1 MGHHFTVDGR
11 ELVEGGD
18 PIDSQ
23 VLLQGKLDQY
33 KLDQEELLGE
43 LRVWRSSELFESDWT
58 QVPDGPLDSTTK
70 AAWATYRDK
79 LRDLPSNAKAPNQFA
94 KSDWPLAPGQSEVD
108 ENAYVFIPEFNDP
121 IGLGTTSW
129 VGNGTETTVVYT
141 TQTGEISGV
150 GTDIIST
157 DDITDVSIGDIL
169 KTGSITG
176 TVAGIKTDAI
186 IDLQTTA
193 VSYDIAV
200 GQSTIAIDDIGDI
213 GLGDTFESGSI
224 SEKVIGVGT
233 AAAGG
238 TVYNTVSLA
247 STIGS
252 ALDADAVV
260 KFRRLIEHPIVSL
273 SSTISSGI
281 GTGDVVT
288 FERSKSI
295 LVEQTKPLFTETIG
309 LSTDKVVAG
318 GSFDITITNTNT
330 VAEEPY
336 NYVIGVRD
344 YIYEDLITSPIG
356 TPVGEGQVIVAPVLP
371 ATTGVS
377 TITVSIASTIG
388 AGGTVGDVEEQ
399 QSDIAGKNLVIDI
412 NFDKVY
418 RKPEEIPYV
427 GLAATVGVTTT

>member
-1 MGHHFTVDGR
+1 MSYIFTRDGR
-11 ELVEGGD
+11 EFGD
-18 PIDSQ
+18 IGAENLQEHLQADLNVYENTK
-23 VLLQGKLDQY
+23 VLR
-33 KLDQEELLGE
+33 LGD
-43 LRVWRSSELFESDWT
+43 LRGWRSSELGSSDWT
-58 QVPDGPLDSTTK
+58 QVSDNALDSTTK

-79 LRDLPSNAKAPNQFA
+79 LRDLPANAKAPNQFA
-94 KSDWPLAPGQSEVD
+94 KSDWPLAPGQSEIPSDV
-108 ENAYVFIPEFNDP
+108 YIFIPEFDDP
-121 IGLGTTSW
+121 LGIGTTSW

-141 TQTGEISGV
+141 TKTSEISGV

-157 DDITDVSIGDIL
+157 DDIDDVSTGDIL

-224 SEKVIGVGT
+224 SEEVIGVGT
-233 AAAGG
+233 AVAGG

-260 KFRRLIEHPIVSL
+260 KFRRLIGHPIVSL

-295 LVEQTKPLFTETIG
+295 LVAQTRPSLTETIG
-309 LSTDKVVAG
+309 LSTSKVVAG
-318 GSFDITITNTNT
+318 GSFDITITDTYT
-330 VAEEPY
+330 TASEIYQY
-336 NYVIGVRD
+336 NIMTQNYDNDWI
-344 YIYEDLITSPIG
+344 ITSPTTGEVTI
-356 TPVGEGQVIVAPVLP
+356 TPSGI
-371 ATTGVS
+371 TGVS

-399 QSDIAGKNLVIDI
+399 QSEIAGRNFVIDV
-412 NFDKVY
+412 NVD
-418 RKPEEIPYV
+418 R
-427 GLAATVGVTTT
+427 LGVNEPS

>member
-1 MGHHFTVDGR
+1 MSYIFTRDGQEFR
-11 ELVEGGD
+11 QDDTENLQEH
-18 PIDSQ
+18 
-23 VLLQGKLDQY
+23 LQGDLNVYENTKV
-33 KLDQEELLGE
+33 
-43 LRVWRSSELFESDWT
+43 LRLEDLRGWRSSQLGASDWT
-58 QVPDGPLDSTTK
+58 QVSDGALDSTTK

-79 LRDLPSNAKAPNQFA
+79 LRDLPANAKAPNQFA
-94 KSDWPLAPGQSEVD
+94 KSDWPLAPGQSEVPSD
-108 ENAYVFIPEFNDP
+108 AYVFIPEFDDP
-121 IGLGTTSW
+121 LGIGTTSW

-141 TQTGEISGV
+141 TKTGEISGV

-157 DDITDVSIGDIL
+157 DDITDVVIGDIL

-213 GLGDTFESGSI
+213 GSGDTFESGSI

-288 FERSKSI
+288 FERSKSL
-295 LVEQTKPLFTETIG
+295 LVAQTRPSLTETIG
-309 LSTDKVVAG
+309 LSTSKVVAG
-318 GSFDITITNTNT
+318 GSFDITITDTYT
-330 VAEEPY
+330 TASEIYQY
-336 NYVIGVRD
+336 NIATQNYDNDWI
-344 YIYEDLITSPIG
+344 ITSPTTG
-356 TPVGEGQVIVAPVLP
+356 EVTVTPSG
-371 ATTGVS
+371 TTGVS

-388 AGGTVGDVEEQ
+388 VGGTVGDVEEQ
-399 QSDIAGKNLVIDI
+399 QSKIAGRNFVIDV
-412 NFDKVY
+412 NVDRLDVDE
-418 RKPEEIPYV
+418 PSSYV
-427 GLAATVGVTTT
+427 GFAATVGVTTT

>member
-11 ELVEGGD
+11 ELIESGGSKD
-18 PIDSQ
+18 PQIS
-23 VLLQGKLDQY
+23 L
-33 KLDQEELLGE
+33 QEELDAFESAKQQRLDE
-43 LRVWRSSELFESDWT
+43 LRNWRNGALGASDWT
-58 QVPDGPLDSTTK
+58 QVPDGALDSTTK

-94 KSDWPLAPGQSEVD
+94 KSDWPLAPGQSEITDNV
-108 ENAYVFIPEFNDP
+108 YIFIPEFSDP
-121 IGLGTTSW
+121 LGIGSTSW

-157 DDITDVSIGDIL
+157 DDIGDVSIGDVL

-176 TVAGIKTDAI
+176 SVAGIKTDAI

-224 SEKVIGVGT
+224 SEEVIGVGT

-260 KFRRLIEHPIVSL
+260 KFRREIQHPIVSL

-295 LVEQTKPLFTETIG
+295 LVEQTRPTLTETVG

-318 GSFDITITNTNT
+318 GSFSITITDTYT
-330 VAEEPY
+330 TAEELY
-336 NYVIGVRD
+336 GYAIGVRD
-344 YIYEDLITSPIG
+344 YPFEDIITSPARG
-356 TPVGEGQVIVAPVLP
+356 TVIVTPSG
-371 ATTGVS
+371 TTGVS

-399 QSDIAGKNLVIDI
+399 QSVIAGRNFVIDV
-412 NFDKVY
+412 NVESLYKKEGASF
-418 RKPEEIPYV
+418 V
-427 GLAATVGVTTT
+427 GFAATVGVTTT

>member
-1 MGHHFTVDGR
+1 MSYIFTRDGQ
-11 ELVEGGD
+11 EFGQDDTENLQEQLQADLNVYENTK
-18 PIDSQ
+18 
-23 VLLQGKLDQY
+23 VLRLYD
-33 KLDQEELLGE
+33 
-43 LRVWRSSELFESDWT
+43 LRNWRSSQLEASDWT

-79 LRDLPSNAKAPNQFA
+79 LRDLPANAKAPNQFA
-94 KSDWPLAPGQSEVD
+94 KSDWPLAPGQSEVPSD
-108 ENAYVFIPEFNDP
+108 AYVFIPEFDDP
-121 IGLGTTSW
+121 LGIGTTSW

-141 TQTGEISGV
+141 TKTGEISGV

-157 DDITDVSIGDIL
+157 DDITDVAIGDIL

-213 GLGDTFESGSI
+213 WINDTFESGSI

-288 FERSKSI
+288 FEGSKSL
-295 LVEQTKPLFTETIG
+295 LVAQTRPSLTETIG
-309 LSTDKVVAG
+309 LSTSKVVAG
-318 GSFDITITNTNT
+318 GSFDITITDTYT
-330 VAEEPY
+330 TASEIYQY
-336 NYVIGVRD
+336 NIATQNYD
-344 YIYEDLITSPIG
+344 NDLIITSPTTG
-356 TPVGEGQVIVAPVLP
+356 EVTVTPSGL
-371 ATTGVS
+371 TGVS

-399 QSDIAGKNLVIDI
+399 QSEIAGRNFVIDV
-412 NFDKVY
+412 NVDRLGVDE
-418 RKPEEIPYV
+418 PSSYV
-427 GLAATVGVTTT
+427 GFAATVGVTTT

>member
-1 MGHHFTVDGR
+1 MGHHFTLDGK
-11 ELVEGGD
+11 ELVEYGG
-18 PIDSQ
+18 PIDPQ
-23 VLLQGKLDQY
+23 ILLQEQLDTFESTNQ
-33 KLDQEELLGE
+33 QRLLE
-43 LRVWRSSELFESDWT
+43 LREWRNGALGASDWT
-58 QVPDGPLDSTTK
+58 QVPDGALDSTTK

-94 KSDWPLAPGQSEVD
+94 KSDWPLAPGQSEVIPD
-108 ENAYVFIPEFNDP
+108 VYVFIPEFSDP
-121 IGLGTTSW
+121 LGIGSTSW

-157 DDITDVSIGDIL
+157 DDIGDVSIGDVL

-200 GQSTIAIDDIGDI
+200 GQSIIAIDDIGDV
-213 GLGDTFESGSI
+213 GSGDTFESGSI
-224 SEKVIGVGT
+224 SEEVIGIGT

-260 KFRRLIEHPIVSL
+260 KFRREIQHPIVSL

-295 LVEQTKPLFTETIG
+295 LVEQTRPTLTETVG
-309 LSTDKVVAG
+309 LSTTKVVAG
-318 GSFDITITNTNT
+318 GSFNITITDTNT
-330 VAEEPY
+330 TAPELY
-336 NYVIGVRD
+336 AYTIGVRD
-344 YIYEDLITSPIG
+344 YTFEDIITSPAQG
-356 TPVGEGQVIVAPVLP
+356 NVTVTPSG
-371 ATTGVS
+371 TTGVS

-388 AGGTVGDVEEQ
+388 AGGTVGDVIEQ
-399 QSDIAGKNLVIDI
+399 QSLIAGRNFVIDV
-412 NFDKVY
+412 NVESLYKKDDASF
-418 RKPEEIPYV
+418 V
-427 GLAATVGVTTT
+427 GFAATVGVTTT

>member
-1 MGHHFTVDGR
+1 MSYIFTRDGQEFR
-11 ELVEGGD
+11 QDDTENLQEH
-18 PIDSQ
+18 
-23 VLLQGKLDQY
+23 LQGDLNVYENTKV
-33 KLDQEELLGE
+33 
-43 LRVWRSSELFESDWT
+43 LRLEDLRGWRSSQLGASDWT
-58 QVPDGPLDSTTK
+58 QVSDGALDSTTK

-79 LRDLPSNAKAPNQFA
+79 LRDLPANAKAPNQFA
-94 KSDWPLAPGQSEVD
+94 KSDWPLAPGQSEVPSD
-108 ENAYVFIPEFNDP
+108 AYVFIPEFDDP
-121 IGLGTTSW
+121 LGIGTTSW

-141 TQTGEISGV
+141 TKTGEISGV

-157 DDITDVSIGDIL
+157 DDITDVVIGDIL

-213 GLGDTFESGSI
+213 GSGDTFESGSI

-288 FERSKSI
+288 FERSKSV
-295 LVEQTKPLFTETIG
+295 LVAQTRPSLTETIG
-309 LSTDKVVAG
+309 LSTSKVVAG
-318 GSFDITITNTNT
+318 GSFDITITDTYT
-330 VAEEPY
+330 TASEIYQY
-336 NYVIGVRD
+336 NIATQNYDNDWI
-344 YIYEDLITSPIG
+344 ITSPTTG
-356 TPVGEGQVIVAPVLP
+356 EVTVTPSG
-371 ATTGVS
+371 TTGVS

-388 AGGTVGDVEEQ
+388 VGGTVGDVEEQ
-399 QSDIAGKNLVIDI
+399 QSKIAGRNFVIDV
-412 NFDKVY
+412 NVDRLDVDE
-418 RKPEEIPYV
+418 PSSYV
-427 GLAATVGVTTT
+427 GFAATVGVTTT

>member
-1 MGHHFTVDGR
+1 MSYIFTRDGQ
-11 ELVEGGD
+11 EFGQDDTENLQEQLQADLNVYENTK
-18 PIDSQ
+18 
-23 VLLQGKLDQY
+23 VLRLYD
-33 KLDQEELLGE
+33 
-43 LRVWRSSELFESDWT
+43 LRNWRSSQLEASDWT

-79 LRDLPSNAKAPNQFA
+79 LRDLPANAKAPNQFA
-94 KSDWPLAPGQSEVD
+94 KSDWPLAPGQSEVPSD
-108 ENAYVFIPEFNDP
+108 AYVFIPEFDDP
-121 IGLGTTSW
+121 LGIGTTSW

-141 TQTGEISGV
+141 TKTGEISGV

-157 DDITDVSIGDIL
+157 DDITDVAIGDIL

-288 FERSKSI
+288 FERSKSL
-295 LVEQTKPLFTETIG
+295 LVAQTRPSLTETIG
-309 LSTDKVVAG
+309 LSTSKVVAG
-318 GSFDITITNTNT
+318 GSFDITITDTYT
-330 VAEEPY
+330 TASEIYQY
-336 NYVIGVRD
+336 NIATQNYD
-344 YIYEDLITSPIG
+344 NDLIITSPTTG
-356 TPVGEGQVIVAPVLP
+356 EVTVTPSGL
-371 ATTGVS
+371 TGVS

-399 QSDIAGKNLVIDI
+399 QSEIAGRNFVIDV
-412 NFDKVY
+412 NVDRLGVDE
-418 RKPEEIPYV
+418 PSSYV
-427 GLAATVGVTTT
+427 GFAATVGVTTT

>member
-1 MGHHFTVDGR
+1 MGHHFTLDGR
-11 ELVEGGD
+11 ELIEGGD

-23 VLLQGKLDQY
+23 ILLQDKLDQY
-33 KLDQEELLGE
+33 NKNQADLFNE
-43 LRVWRSSELFESDWT
+43 LRGWRSAELGATDWT
-58 QVPDGPLDSTTK
+58 QVTDNALDSTTK
-70 AAWATYRDK
+70 SAWATYRDK

-108 ENAYVFIPEFNDP
+108 ENVYVFIPEFDDP
-121 IGLGTTSW
+121 LGIGTTSW
-129 VGNGTETTVVYT
+129 VGNDTETTVVCT
-141 TQTGEISGV
+141 TKTGEISGV

-157 DDITDVSIGDIL
+157 DDIDDVSIGDIL

-200 GQSTIAIDDIGDI
+200 GQSIIAVDDIGDVNSGEI
-213 GLGDTFESGSI
+213 FESGSV
-224 SEKVIGVGT
+224 SSTVIGVGT

-260 KFRRLIEHPIVSL
+260 KFRREIQHPLVSL

-295 LVEQTKPLFTETIG
+295 LVEQTRTPFTETIG
-309 LSTDKVVAG
+309 LSTTKVVAG
-318 GSFDITITNTNT
+318 GSFDVTITNINT

-336 NYVIGVRD
+336 DYAIGVRD
-344 YIYEDLITSPIG
+344 YTYEDLITSPSQG
-356 TPVGEGQVIVAPVLP
+356 RLIVAPVLP
-371 ATTGVS
+371 VTTGVS

-399 QSDIAGKNLVIDI
+399 QSLIAGKNFVIDI

-427 GLAATVGVTTT
+427 GLAVTVGVTTT

>member
-1 MGHHFTVDGR
+1 MGYHFTIDGK
-11 ELVEGGD
+11 EGVEVET
-18 PIDSQ
+18 PIDPQ
-23 VLLQGKLDQY
+23 ILLQNKLDEY
-33 KLDQEELLGE
+33 KENQEDLFEELRG
-43 LRVWRSSELFESDWT
+43 WRSGQLGASDWT
-58 QVPDGPLDSTTK
+58 QVPDSPLDSTTK
-70 AAWATYRDK
+70 TAWATYRDK

-94 KSDWPLAPGQSEVD
+94 KSDWPLAPGQSEVSFD
-108 ENAYVFIPEFNDP
+108 AYDFIMEINDP
-121 IGLGTTSW
+121 LGIGTTSW
-129 VGNGTETTVVYT
+129 VGNGTETTVVNT
-141 TQTGEISGV
+141 TKTGEISGV

-200 GQSTIAIDDIGDI
+200 GQSIIAIDDIGDI
-213 GLGDTFESGSI
+213 GSGDTFESGSI

-260 KFRRLIEHPIVSL
+260 KFRRLIEHPLVSL

-288 FERSKSI
+288 FERSKSV
-295 LVEQTKPLFTETIG
+295 LVAQTRPSLNDTIG
-309 LSTDKVVAG
+309 LSTTKVVAG
-318 GSFDITITNTNT
+318 GSFDITITDTNT
-330 VAEEPY
+330 TAQELYEY
-336 NYVIGVRD
+336 TIGIRD
-344 YIYEDLITSPIG
+344 YNFEDIITSPSQ
-356 TPVGEGQVIVAPVLP
+356 GQVTIIPSG
-371 ATTGVS
+371 TTGVS

-388 AGGTVGDVEEQ
+388 AGGTVGDVEGQ
-399 QSDIAGKNLVIDI
+399 QSEIAGRNFVIDV
-412 NFDKVY
+412 NVEGLYKKDDSSF
-418 RKPEEIPYV
+418 V
-427 GLAATVGVTTT
+427 GFAATVGVTTT

>member
-1 MGHHFTVDGR
+1 MGYHFTTDGR
-11 ELVEGGD
+11 EFIESEGSQD
-18 PIDSQ
+18 PQIS
-23 VLLQGKLDQY
+23 LQDQLDAY
-33 KLDQEELLGE
+33 KSAKQQRLDE
-43 LRVWRSSELFESDWT
+43 LRDWRADRLGASDWT
-58 QVPDGPLDSTTK
+58 QVSDGALDSTTK
-70 AAWATYRDK
+70 AAWATYRTK
-79 LRDLPSNAKAPNQFA
+79 LRDLPSNAKAPDQFV
-94 KSDWPLAPGQSEVD
+94 KSDWPLEPGQSEVP
-108 ENAYVFIPEFNDP
+108 ESVYTFIPEFSDP
-121 IGLGTTSW
+121 LGIGTTSW

-141 TQTGEISGV
+141 TKTGEISGV

-157 DDITDVSIGDIL
+157 DDIGDVSIGDIL

-186 IDLQTTA
+186 INLQTTA

-213 GLGDTFESGSI
+213 WVGDTFESGSI

-260 KFRRLIEHPIVSL
+260 KFRREIQHPIVSL

-295 LVEQTKPLFTETIG
+295 LVAQTRPSLNETVG
-309 LSTDKVVAG
+309 LSTTKVVAG
-318 GSFDITITNTNT
+318 GSFDITITDTYT
-330 VAEEPY
+330 TAEELY
-336 NYVIGVRD
+336 GYTIAVRE
-344 YIYEDLITSPIG
+344 YPFEDIITSPAQ
-356 TPVGEGQVIVAPVLP
+356 GEVTVIPSG
-371 ATTGVS
+371 TTGVS

-399 QSDIAGKNLVIDI
+399 QSVIAGRNFVIDVNI
-412 NFDKVY
+412 ESLYKKDDSSF
-418 RKPEEIPYV
+418 V
-427 GLAATVGVTTT
+427 GFAATVGVTTT

>member
-1 MGHHFTVDGR
+1 MGYHFTIDGK
-11 ELVEGGD
+11 EGVEVET
-18 PIDSQ
+18 PIDPQ
-23 VLLQGKLDQY
+23 ILLQNKLDEY
-33 KLDQEELLGE
+33 KENQEDLFEELRG
-43 LRVWRSSELFESDWT
+43 WRSGQLGASDWT
-58 QVPDGPLDSTTK
+58 QVPDSPLDSTTK
-70 AAWATYRDK
+70 TAWATYRDK

-94 KSDWPLAPGQSEVD
+94 KSDWPLAPGQSEVSFD
-108 ENAYVFIPEFNDP
+108 AYDFIMEINDP
-121 IGLGTTSW
+121 LGIGTTSW

-141 TQTGEISGV
+141 TKTSEISGV

-157 DDITDVSIGDIL
+157 DDIDDVSTGDIL

-213 GLGDTFESGSI
+213 GVGDTFESGSI

-260 KFRRLIEHPIVSL
+260 NFRREVAHPIVSL

-288 FERSKSI
+288 FERTKSL
-295 LVEQTKPLFTETIG
+295 LVAQTPTSMSETVG
-309 LSTDKVVAG
+309 LSTTKVVAG
-318 GSFDITITNTNT
+318 GSFNITITDINT
-330 VAEEPY
+330 VAEELY
-336 NYVIGVRD
+336 DYRLAVRD
-344 YIYEDLITSPIG
+344 YTSEDLITSPTQGRVNIIPSG
-356 TPVGEGQVIVAPVLP
+356 
-371 ATTGVS
+371 TTGVS

-388 AGGTVGDVEEQ
+388 AGGTAGDVIEQ
-399 QSDIAGKNLVIDI
+399 QSLIAGRNFVIDVNVENVNKNVSTI
-412 NFDKVY
+412 IGF
-418 RKPEEIPYV
+418 
-427 GLAATVGVTTT
+427 AATVGVTTT

>member
-1 MGHHFTVDGR
+1 MGYHFTVDGR

-33 KLDQEELLGE
+33 KLDQEDLFKE
-43 LRVWRSSELFESDWT
+43 LRGWRSGQLGASDWT
-58 QVPDGPLDSTTK
+58 QVPDSPLDSTTK
-70 AAWATYRDK
+70 TAWATYRDK

-94 KSDWPLAPGQSEVD
+94 KSDWPLAPGQSEVSFD
-108 ENAYVFIPEFNDP
+108 AYDFIMEINDP
-121 IGLGTTSW
+121 LGIGTTSW
-129 VGNGTETTVVYT
+129 VGNGTETTVVNT
-141 TQTGEISGV
+141 TKTGEISGV

-213 GLGDTFESGSI
+213 GSGDTFESGSI

-260 KFRRLIEHPIVSL
+260 NFRREVAHPIVSL

-288 FERSKSI
+288 FERTKSL
-295 LVEQTKPLFTETIG
+295 LVAQTPTSMSETVG
-309 LSTDKVVAG
+309 LSTTKVVAG
-318 GSFDITITNTNT
+318 GSFNITITDINT
-330 VAEEPY
+330 VAEELY
-336 NYVIGVRD
+336 DYRLAVRD
-344 YIYEDLITSPIG
+344 YTSEDLITSPTQGRVNIIPSG
-356 TPVGEGQVIVAPVLP
+356 
-371 ATTGVS
+371 TTGVS

-388 AGGTVGDVEEQ
+388 AGGTAGDVIEQ
-399 QSDIAGKNLVIDI
+399 QSLIAGRNFVIDVNVENVNKNVSTI
-412 NFDKVY
+412 IGF
-418 RKPEEIPYV
+418 
-427 GLAATVGVTTT
+427 AATVGVTTT

>member
-1 MGHHFTVDGR
+1 MGHHFTLDGR
-11 ELVEGGD
+11 ELVEYGGPKD
-18 PIDSQ
+18 PQIS
-23 VLLQGKLDQY
+23 LQEQLDAFENGKQQRL
-33 KLDQEELLGE
+33 EELRDWRNGALGA
-43 LRVWRSSELFESDWT
+43 SDWT
-58 QVPDGPLDSTTK
+58 QVTDGALDSTTK
-70 AAWATYRDK
+70 AAWVTYRDK

-94 KSDWPLAPGQSEVD
+94 KSDWPLAPGQSEINDNVYD
-108 ENAYVFIPEFNDP
+108 FIPEFSDP
-121 IGLGTTSW
+121 LGIGSTSW
-129 VGNGTETTVVYT
+129 VGNGTETTTIHT
-141 TQTGEISGV
+141 TSTGEISGV

-157 DDITDVSIGDIL
+157 DDITDVAIGDIL

-200 GQSTIAIDDIGDI
+200 GQSIVPVDDIGDVNSGEI
-213 GLGDTFESGSI
+213 FESGSI

-252 ALDADAVV
+252 ALGADAVV
-260 KFRRLIEHPIVSL
+260 KFRREIEHSLVSL

-295 LVEQTKPLFTETIG
+295 LVEQTRPTLSQTVG
-309 LSTDKVVAG
+309 LSTTKVIAG
-318 GSFDITITNTNT
+318 GSFNITITDTNT
-330 VAEEPY
+330 TAQELY
-336 NYVIGVRD
+336 GYTIGVRD
-344 YIYEDLITSPIG
+344 YNFEDIITSPTTG
-356 TPVGEGQVIVAPVLP
+356 GKVTVTPSG
-371 ATTGVS
+371 TTGVS

-388 AGGTVGDVEEQ
+388 AGGTVGDVIEQ
-399 QSDIAGKNLVIDI
+399 QSLIAGRNFVIDV
-412 NFDKVY
+412 NVDNLYQK
-418 RKPEEIPYV
+418 EESSFV
-427 GLAATVGVTTT
+427 GFAATVGVTTT

>member
-1 MGHHFTVDGR
+1 MGHHFTIDGR

-33 KLDQEELLGE
+33 KLDQEDLLNE
-43 LRVWRSSELFESDWT
+43 LRVWRSSELFGSDWT

-94 KSDWPLAPGQSEVD
+94 KSDWPLAPGQSEVSFD
-108 ENAYVFIPEFNDP
+108 AYDFIMEINDP
-121 IGLGTTSW
+121 LGIGTTSW
-129 VGNGTETTVVYT
+129 VGNGTETTVVNT
-141 TQTGEISGV
+141 TKTGEISGV

-213 GLGDTFESGSI
+213 GSGDTFESGSI

-260 KFRRLIEHPIVSL
+260 NFRREVAHPIVSL

-288 FERSKSI
+288 FERTKSL
-295 LVEQTKPLFTETIG
+295 LVAQTPTSMSETVG
-309 LSTDKVVAG
+309 LSTTKVVAG
-318 GSFDITITNTNT
+318 GSFNITITDINT
-330 VAEEPY
+330 VAEELY
-336 NYVIGVRD
+336 DYRLAVRD
-344 YIYEDLITSPIG
+344 YTSEDLITSPTQGRVNIIPSG
-356 TPVGEGQVIVAPVLP
+356 
-371 ATTGVS
+371 TTGVS

-388 AGGTVGDVEEQ
+388 AGGTAGDVIEQ
-399 QSDIAGKNLVIDI
+399 QSLIAGRNFVIDVNVENVNKNVSTI
-412 NFDKVY
+412 IGF
-418 RKPEEIPYV
+418 
-427 GLAATVGVTTT
+427 AATVGVTTT

>member
-11 ELVEGGD
+11 ELIESGGPKD
-18 PIDSQ
+18 PQIS
-23 VLLQGKLDQY
+23 LQEQMDAFESAKQQRLD
-33 KLDQEELLGE
+33 E
-43 LRVWRSSELFESDWT
+43 LRNWRNGALGASDWT
-58 QVPDGPLDSTTK
+58 QVPDGALDSTTK

-94 KSDWPLAPGQSEVD
+94 KSDWPLAPGQSEITDDV
-108 ENAYVFIPEFNDP
+108 YIFIPEFSDP
-121 IGLGTTSW
+121 LGIGSTSW

-157 DDITDVSIGDIL
+157 DDIGEVSIGDIL

-260 KFRRLIEHPIVSL
+260 KFRRLIEHPLVSL

-288 FERSKSI
+288 FERSKSV
-295 LVEQTKPLFTETIG
+295 LVEQTRPTLTETVG
-309 LSTDKVVAG
+309 LSTTKVVAG
-318 GSFDITITNTNT
+318 GSFDITITDTNT
-330 VAEEPY
+330 TAEELY
-336 NYVIGVRD
+336 GYSIGVRD
-344 YIYEDLITSPIG
+344 YPFEDIITSPAQG
-356 TPVGEGQVIVAPVLP
+356 NVIVTPSG
-371 ATTGVS
+371 TTGVS

-399 QSDIAGKNLVIDI
+399 QSVIAGRNFVIDV
-412 NFDKVY
+412 NVENLYKKEGASF
-418 RKPEEIPYV
+418 V
-427 GLAATVGVTTT
+427 GFAATVGVTTT

>member
-1 MGHHFTVDGR
+1 MGHHFTLDGK
-11 ELVEGGD
+11 ELVEYGG
-18 PIDSQ
+18 PIDPQ
-23 VLLQGKLDQY
+23 ILLQEQLDTFESTNQ
-33 KLDQEELLGE
+33 QRLLE
-43 LRVWRSSELFESDWT
+43 LREWRNGALGASDWT
-58 QVPDGPLDSTTK
+58 QVPDGALDSTTK

-94 KSDWPLAPGQSEVD
+94 KSDWPLAPGQSEVIPD
-108 ENAYVFIPEFNDP
+108 VYVFIPEFSDP
-121 IGLGTTSW
+121 LGIGSTSW

-157 DDITDVSIGDIL
+157 DDIGDVSIGDVL

-200 GQSTIAIDDIGDI
+200 GQSIIAIDDIGDI
-213 GLGDTFESGSI
+213 GSGDTFESGSV
-224 SEKVIGVGT
+224 SSTVIGVGT

-260 KFRRLIEHPIVSL
+260 KFRREIQHPIVSL

-295 LVEQTKPLFTETIG
+295 LVEQTRPTLTETVG
-309 LSTDKVVAG
+309 LSTTKVVAG
-318 GSFDITITNTNT
+318 GSFNITITDTNT
-330 VAEEPY
+330 TAPELY
-336 NYVIGVRD
+336 AYTIGVRD
-344 YIYEDLITSPIG
+344 YTFEDIITSPAQG
-356 TPVGEGQVIVAPVLP
+356 NVTVTPSG
-371 ATTGVS
+371 TTGVS

-388 AGGTVGDVEEQ
+388 AGGTVGDVIEQ
-399 QSDIAGKNLVIDI
+399 QSLIAGRNFVIDV
-412 NFDKVY
+412 NVESLYKKDDASF
-418 RKPEEIPYV
+418 V
-427 GLAATVGVTTT
+427 GFAATVGVTTT

>member
-1 MGHHFTVDGR
+1 MSYIFTRDGQEFR
-11 ELVEGGD
+11 QDDTENLQEH
-18 PIDSQ
+18 
-23 VLLQGKLDQY
+23 LQGDLNVYENTKV
-33 KLDQEELLGE
+33 
-43 LRVWRSSELFESDWT
+43 LRLEDLRGWRSSQLGASDWT
-58 QVPDGPLDSTTK
+58 QVSDGALDSTTK

-79 LRDLPSNAKAPNQFA
+79 LRDLPANAKAPNQFA
-94 KSDWPLAPGQSEVD
+94 KSDWPLAPGQSEVPSD
-108 ENAYVFIPEFNDP
+108 AYVFIPEFDDP
-121 IGLGTTSW
+121 LGIGTTSW

-141 TQTGEISGV
+141 TKTGEISGV

-157 DDITDVSIGDIL
+157 DHIDDVSIGDIL

-213 GLGDTFESGSI
+213 GSGDTFESGSI

-260 KFRRLIEHPIVSL
+260 KFRRVIEHPIVSL

-288 FERSKSI
+288 FERSKSV
-295 LVEQTKPLFTETIG
+295 LVAQPRPSLNDTIG
-309 LSTDKVVAG
+309 LSTTKVVAG
-318 GSFDITITNTNT
+318 GSFDITITDTDT
-330 VAEEPY
+330 TATEIYQY
-336 NYVIGVRD
+336 NIVTQNYDNDWI
-344 YIYEDLITSPIG
+344 ITSPTTG
-356 TPVGEGQVIVAPVLP
+356 EVTVTPSGI
-371 ATTGVS
+371 TGVS

-388 AGGTVGDVEEQ
+388 VGGTVGDVEEQ
-399 QSDIAGKNLVIDI
+399 QSEIAGRNFVIDV
-412 NFDKVY
+412 NVDRMGVNE
-418 RKPEEIPYV
+418 PSSYV
-427 GLAATVGVTTT
+427 GFAATVGVTTT

>member
-1 MGHHFTVDGR
+1 MGYHFTIDGK
-11 ELVEGGD
+11 EGVEVET
-18 PIDSQ
+18 PIDPQ
-23 VLLQGKLDQY
+23 ILLQNKLDEY
-33 KLDQEELLGE
+33 KENQEDLFEELRG
-43 LRVWRSSELFESDWT
+43 WRSGQLGASDWT
-58 QVPDGPLDSTTK
+58 QVPDSPLDSTTK
-70 AAWATYRDK
+70 TAWATYRDK

-94 KSDWPLAPGQSEVD
+94 KSDWPLAPGQSEVSFD
-108 ENAYVFIPEFNDP
+108 AYDFIMEINDP
-121 IGLGTTSW
+121 LGIGTTSW
-129 VGNGTETTVVYT
+129 VGNGTETTVVNT
-141 TQTGEISGV
+141 TKTGEISGV

-213 GLGDTFESGSI
+213 GSGDTFESGSI

-260 KFRRLIEHPIVSL
+260 NFRREVAHPIVSL

-288 FERSKSI
+288 FERTKSL
-295 LVEQTKPLFTETIG
+295 LVAQTPTSMSETVG
-309 LSTDKVVAG
+309 LSTTKVVAG
-318 GSFDITITNTNT
+318 GSFNITITDINT
-330 VAEEPY
+330 VAEELY
-336 NYVIGVRD
+336 DYRLAVRD
-344 YIYEDLITSPIG
+344 YTSEDLITSPTQGRVNIIPSG
-356 TPVGEGQVIVAPVLP
+356 
-371 ATTGVS
+371 TTGVS

-388 AGGTVGDVEEQ
+388 AGGTAGDVIEQ
-399 QSDIAGKNLVIDI
+399 QSLIAGRNFVIDVNVENVNKNVSTI
-412 NFDKVY
+412 IGF
-418 RKPEEIPYV
+418 
-427 GLAATVGVTTT
+427 AATVGVTTT

>member
-1 MGHHFTVDGR
+1 MGYHFTTDGR
-11 ELVEGGD
+11 EFIEKED
-18 PIDSQ
+18 PIDPQ
-23 VLLQGKLDQY
+23 ILLQEQLDTHESVKQQRF
-33 KLDQEELLGE
+33 DE
-43 LRVWRSSELFESDWT
+43 LRGWRGSELGASDWT
-58 QVPDGPLDSTTK
+58 QVPDSALDSTTK

-79 LRDLPSNAKAPNQFA
+79 LRDLPSNAKAPDQFA
-94 KSDWPLAPGQSEVD
+94 KSDWPLAPGQSEINP
-108 ENAYVFIPEFNDP
+108 ELYIYIPEFSDP
-121 IGLGTTSW
+121 LGIGTTSW
-129 VGNGTETTVVYT
+129 VGNGTETTVVNT
-141 TQTGEISGV
+141 TSTGEISGV

-157 DDITDVSIGDIL
+157 DSIDDVSIGDIL

-213 GLGDTFESGSI
+213 GSGDTFESGSI

-288 FERSKSI
+288 FERSKSV
-295 LVEQTKPLFTETIG
+295 LVAQTRPSLTETIG
-309 LSTDKVVAG
+309 LSTSKVVAG
-318 GSFDITITNTNT
+318 GSFDITITDTYT
-330 VAEEPY
+330 TASEIYQY
-336 NYVIGVRD
+336 NIATQNYDNDWI
-344 YIYEDLITSPIG
+344 ITSP
-356 TPVGEGQVIVAPVLP
+356 
-371 ATTGVS
+371 TTGEVTVTPSGTTGIS

-399 QSDIAGKNLVIDI
+399 QSEIAGRNFVIDV
-412 NFDKVY
+412 NVDRLGVDE
-418 RKPEEIPYV
+418 PSSYV
-427 GLAATVGVTTT
+427 GFAATVGVTTT

>member
-1 MGHHFTVDGR
+1 MGHHFTIDGR
-11 ELVEGGD
+11 ELIEGGD
-18 PIDSQ
+18 PVDSQ

-33 KLDQEELLGE
+33 KIDQEFLLNE
-43 LRVWRSSELFESDWT
+43 LRGWRSSELFESDWT
-58 QVPDGPLDSTTK
+58 QVSDNALDSTTK

-79 LRDLPSNAKAPNQFA
+79 LRDLPANAKAPNQFA
-94 KSDWPLAPGQSEVD
+94 KSDWPLAPGQSEITDNV
-108 ENAYVFIPEFNDP
+108 YIFIPEFSDP
-121 IGLGTTSW
+121 LGIGSTSW

-157 DDITDVSIGDIL
+157 DDIGDVSIGDVL

-176 TVAGIKTDAI
+176 SVAGIKTDAI

-200 GQSTIAIDDIGDI
+200 GQSIIAIDDIGDV
-213 GLGDTFESGSI
+213 GSGDTFESGSV
-224 SEKVIGVGT
+224 SSTVIGIGT

-260 KFRRLIEHPIVSL
+260 KFRREIQHPIVSL

-295 LVEQTKPLFTETIG
+295 LVEQTRPTLTETVG
-309 LSTDKVVAG
+309 LSTTKVVAG

-344 YIYEDLITSPIG
+344 YPFEDIITSPVRG
-356 TPVGEGQVIVAPVLP
+356 TVIVTPSG
-371 ATTGVS
+371 TTGVS

-388 AGGTVGDVEEQ
+388 AGGTVGDVIEQ
-399 QSDIAGKNLVIDI
+399 QSLIAGRNFVIDV
-412 NFDKVY
+412 NVEGLYKKDDSSF
-418 RKPEEIPYV
+418 V
-427 GLAATVGVTTT
+427 GFAATVGVTTT

>member
-33 KLDQEELLGE
+33 KLDQEDLLNE
-43 LRVWRSSELFESDWT
+43 LRFWRSSELFESDWT

-94 KSDWPLAPGQSEVD
+94 KSDWPLAPGQSEIP
-108 ENAYVFIPEFNDP
+108 ENAYIFIPEFDDP
-121 IGLGTTSW
+121 TGIGTTSW

-141 TQTGEISGV
+141 TKTGEISGV

-157 DDITDVSIGDIL
+157 DDTTDVSIGDIL

-288 FERSKSI
+288 FERSKSV

-309 LSTDKVVAG
+309 LSTTKVVAG

-344 YIYEDLITSPIG
+344 YIYEDLITSPSQ
-356 TPVGEGQVIVAPVLP
+356 EGQVIVTPVLP
-371 ATTGVS
+371 STTGVS

-412 NFDKVY
+412 NFDKIY

>member
-11 ELVEGGD
+11 ELIESGGSKD
-18 PIDSQ
+18 PQIS
-23 VLLQGKLDQY
+23 L
-33 KLDQEELLGE
+33 QEELDAFESAKQQRLDE
-43 LRVWRSSELFESDWT
+43 LRNWRNGALGASDWT
-58 QVPDGPLDSTTK
+58 QVPDGALDSTTK

-94 KSDWPLAPGQSEVD
+94 KSDWPLAPGQSEITDNV
-108 ENAYVFIPEFNDP
+108 YIFIPEFSDP
-121 IGLGTTSW
+121 LGIGSTSW

-157 DDITDVSIGDIL
+157 DDIGDVSIGDVL

-176 TVAGIKTDAI
+176 SVAGIKTDAI

-224 SEKVIGVGT
+224 SEEVIGVGT

-260 KFRRLIEHPIVSL
+260 KFRREIQHPIVSL

-295 LVEQTKPLFTETIG
+295 LVEQTRPTLTETVG

-318 GSFDITITNTNT
+318 GSFSITITDTNT
-330 VAEEPY
+330 TAEELY
-336 NYVIGVRD
+336 GYAIGVRD
-344 YIYEDLITSPIG
+344 YPFEDIITSPARG
-356 TPVGEGQVIVAPVLP
+356 TVIVTPSG
-371 ATTGVS
+371 TTGVS

-399 QSDIAGKNLVIDI
+399 QSVIAGRNFVIDV
-412 NFDKVY
+412 NVESLYKKEGASF
-418 RKPEEIPYV
+418 V
-427 GLAATVGVTTT
+427 GFAATVGVTTT

>member
-11 ELVEGGD
+11 ELIESGGSKD
-18 PIDSQ
+18 PQIS
-23 VLLQGKLDQY
+23 LQEQMDAFESTKQQRLD
-33 KLDQEELLGE
+33 E
-43 LRVWRSSELFESDWT
+43 LRTWRNGALGASDWT
-58 QVPDGPLDSTTK
+58 QVPDGALDSTTK

-94 KSDWPLAPGQSEVD
+94 KSDWPLAPGQSEITDNV
-108 ENAYVFIPEFNDP
+108 YFFIPEFSDP
-121 IGLGTTSW
+121 LGIGSTSW

-141 TQTGEISGV
+141 TKTGEISGV

-224 SEKVIGVGT
+224 SEEVIGVGT

-252 ALDADAVV
+252 ALNADAVV
-260 KFRRLIEHPIVSL
+260 KFRRLIGHPIVSL

-295 LVEQTKPLFTETIG
+295 LVEQTRPTLSETVG
-309 LSTDKVVAG
+309 LSTTKVVAG
-318 GSFDITITNTNT
+318 GSFNITITDTDT
-330 VAEEPY
+330 TAPEL
-336 NYVIGVRD
+336 YVYTIGVRD
-344 YIYEDLITSPIG
+344 YNFEDIITSPTTG
-356 TPVGEGQVIVAPVLP
+356 EVTVTPSGI
-371 ATTGVS
+371 TGVS

-399 QSDIAGKNLVIDI
+399 QSVIAGRNFVIDV
-412 NFDKVY
+412 NVENLYKKEGASF
-418 RKPEEIPYV
+418 V
-427 GLAATVGVTTT
+427 GFAATVGVTTT

>member
-1 MGHHFTVDGR
+1 MSYIFTRDGR
-11 ELVEGGD
+11 EFRQDDTENLQD
-18 PIDSQ
+18 Q
-23 VLLQGKLDQY
+23 LQGDLNVYENTKV
-33 KLDQEELLGE
+33 
-43 LRVWRSSELFESDWT
+43 LRLEDLRNWRSSQLGASDWT

-79 LRDLPSNAKAPNQFA
+79 LRDLPANAKAPNQFA
-94 KSDWPLAPGQSEVD
+94 KSDWPLAPGQSEVPID
-108 ENAYVFIPEFNDP
+108 AYVFIPEFDDP
-121 IGLGTTSW
+121 LGIGTTSW

-141 TQTGEISGV
+141 TKTGEISGV

-157 DDITDVSIGDIL
+157 DHIDDVSIGDIL

-213 GLGDTFESGSI
+213 GSGDTFESGSI

-260 KFRRLIEHPIVSL
+260 KFRRVIEHPIVSL

-281 GTGDVVT
+281 GTGDIVT

-295 LVEQTKPLFTETIG
+295 LVAQTRPSLTETIG
-309 LSTDKVVAG
+309 LSTSKVVAG
-318 GSFDITITNTNT
+318 GSFDITITDTYT
-330 VAEEPY
+330 TASEIYQY
-336 NYVIGVRD
+336 NIMTQNYDNDWI
-344 YIYEDLITSPIG
+344 ITSPTTG
-356 TPVGEGQVIVAPVLP
+356 EVTVTPSGI
-371 ATTGVS
+371 TGVS

-388 AGGTVGDVEEQ
+388 VGGTVGDVEEQ
-399 QSDIAGKNLVIDI
+399 QSEIAGRNFVIDV
-412 NFDKVY
+412 NVDRMGVNE
-418 RKPEEIPYV
+418 PSSYV
-427 GLAATVGVTTT
+427 GFAATVGVTTT

>member
-1 MGHHFTVDGR
+1 MGYHFTTDGR
-11 ELVEGGD
+11 EFIEKED
-18 PIDSQ
+18 PIDPQ
-23 VLLQGKLDQY
+23 ILLQEQLDTHESVKQQRF
-33 KLDQEELLGE
+33 DE
-43 LRVWRSSELFESDWT
+43 LRGWRGSELGASDWT
-58 QVPDGPLDSTTK
+58 QVPDSALDSTTK

-79 LRDLPSNAKAPNQFA
+79 LRDLPANAKAPNQFA
-94 KSDWPLAPGQSEVD
+94 KSDWPLAPGQSEVPSD
-108 ENAYVFIPEFNDP
+108 AYVFIPEFDDP
-121 IGLGTTSW
+121 LGIGTTSW

-141 TQTGEISGV
+141 TKTGEISGV

-157 DDITDVSIGDIL
+157 DDITDVAIGDIL

-213 GLGDTFESGSI
+213 GFGDTFESGSI

-288 FERSKSI
+288 FERSKSL
-295 LVEQTKPLFTETIG
+295 LVAQTRPSLTETIG
-309 LSTDKVVAG
+309 LSTSKVVAG
-318 GSFDITITNTNT
+318 GSFDITITDTYT
-330 VAEEPY
+330 TASEIYQY
-336 NYVIGVRD
+336 NIATQNYDNDWI
-344 YIYEDLITSPIG
+344 ITSPTTG
-356 TPVGEGQVIVAPVLP
+356 EVTVTPSGI
-371 ATTGVS
+371 TGVS

-388 AGGTVGDVEEQ
+388 VGGTVGDVEEQ
-399 QSDIAGKNLVIDI
+399 QSEIAGRNFVIDV
-412 NFDKVY
+412 NVDRLGVDE
-418 RKPEEIPYV
+418 PSSYV
-427 GLAATVGVTTT
+427 GFAATVGVTTT

>member
-11 ELVEGGD
+11 ELIESGGPKD
-18 PIDSQ
+18 PQIS
-23 VLLQGKLDQY
+23 LQEQMDAFESAKQQRLD
-33 KLDQEELLGE
+33 E
-43 LRVWRSSELFESDWT
+43 LRNWRNGALGASDWT
-58 QVPDGPLDSTTK
+58 QVPDGALDSTTK

-94 KSDWPLAPGQSEVD
+94 KSDWPLAPGQSEITDNV
-108 ENAYVFIPEFNDP
+108 YIFIPEFSDP
-121 IGLGTTSW
+121 LGIGSTSW

-157 DDITDVSIGDIL
+157 DDIGEVSIGDIL

-288 FERSKSI
+288 FERSKSV
-295 LVEQTKPLFTETIG
+295 LVEQTRPTLTETVG

-318 GSFDITITNTNT
+318 GSFNITITDTDT
-330 VAEEPY
+330 TAPELY
-336 NYVIGVRD
+336 GYTIGVRN
-344 YIYEDLITSPIG
+344 YPFEDIITSPAQG
-356 TPVGEGQVIVAPVLP
+356 NVTVTPSG
-371 ATTGVS
+371 TTGVS

-399 QSDIAGKNLVIDI
+399 QSVIAGRNFVIDV
-412 NFDKVY
+412 NVENLYKKEGASF
-418 RKPEEIPYV
+418 V
-427 GLAATVGVTTT
+427 GFAATVGVTTT

>member
-11 ELVEGGD
+11 ELIESGGPKD
-18 PIDSQ
+18 PQIS
-23 VLLQGKLDQY
+23 LQEQMDAFESAKQQRLD
-33 KLDQEELLGE
+33 E
-43 LRVWRSSELFESDWT
+43 LRNWRNGALGASDWT
-58 QVPDGPLDSTTK
+58 QVPDGALDSTTK

-94 KSDWPLAPGQSEVD
+94 KSDWPLAPGQSEITDDV
-108 ENAYVFIPEFNDP
+108 YIFIPEFSDP
-121 IGLGTTSW
+121 LGIGSTSW

-157 DDITDVSIGDIL
+157 DDIGEVSIGDIL

-260 KFRRLIEHPIVSL
+260 KFRRLIEHPLVSL

-288 FERSKSI
+288 FERSKSV
-295 LVEQTKPLFTETIG
+295 LVEQTRPTLSETVG
-309 LSTDKVVAG
+309 LSTTKVVAG
-318 GSFDITITNTNT
+318 GSFNIIITDTNTT
-330 VAEEPY
+330 APELY
-336 NYVIGVRD
+336 GYTLGVRN
-344 YIYEDLITSPIG
+344 YPFEDIITSPAQG
-356 TPVGEGQVIVAPVLP
+356 NVIVTPSG
-371 ATTGVS
+371 TTGVS

-399 QSDIAGKNLVIDI
+399 QSVIAGRNFVIDV
-412 NFDKVY
+412 NVENLYKKEGASF
-418 RKPEEIPYV
+418 V
-427 GLAATVGVTTT
+427 GFAATVGVTTT

>member
-11 ELVEGGD
+11 ELIESGGPKD
-18 PIDSQ
+18 PQIS
-23 VLLQGKLDQY
+23 LQEQLDAFESAKQQR
-33 KLDQEELLGE
+33 LDE
-43 LRVWRSSELFESDWT
+43 LRNWRNGALGASDWT
-58 QVPDGPLDSTTK
+58 QVPDGALDSTTK

-94 KSDWPLAPGQSEVD
+94 KSDWPLAPGQSEVSTD
-108 ENAYVFIPEFNDP
+108 AYDFIPEFNDP
-121 IGLGTTSW
+121 LGIGTTSW

-157 DDITDVSIGDIL
+157 DDTTDVSIGDIL

-200 GQSTIAIDDIGDI
+200 GQSIIAIDDIGDV
-213 GLGDTFESGSI
+213 GSGDTFESGSV
-224 SEKVIGVGT
+224 SSTVIGVGT

-260 KFRRLIEHPIVSL
+260 KFRREIQHPIVSL

-295 LVEQTKPLFTETIG
+295 LVEQTRPTLTETVG

-318 GSFDITITNTNT
+318 GSFDITITDTNT
-330 VAEEPY
+330 TAEELY
-336 NYVIGVRD
+336 GYAIGVRD
-344 YIYEDLITSPIG
+344 YPFEDIITSPARG
-356 TPVGEGQVIVAPVLP
+356 TVIVTPSG
-371 ATTGVS
+371 TTGVS

-388 AGGTVGDVEEQ
+388 AGGTVGDVIEQ
-399 QSDIAGKNLVIDI
+399 QSLIAGRNFVIDV
-412 NFDKVY
+412 NVESLYKKDDSSF
-418 RKPEEIPYV
+418 V
-427 GLAATVGVTTT
+427 GFAATVGVTTT

>member
-1 MGHHFTVDGR
+1 MSYIFTRDGQEFR
-11 ELVEGGD
+11 QDDTENLQEH
-18 PIDSQ
+18 
-23 VLLQGKLDQY
+23 LQGDLNVYENTKV
-33 KLDQEELLGE
+33 
-43 LRVWRSSELFESDWT
+43 LRLEDLRNWRSSQLGASDWT
-58 QVPDGPLDSTTK
+58 QVSDGALDSTTK

-79 LRDLPSNAKAPNQFA
+79 LRDLPANAKAPNQFA
-94 KSDWPLAPGQSEVD
+94 KSDWPLAPGQSEVPSD
-108 ENAYVFIPEFNDP
+108 AYVFIPEFDDP
-121 IGLGTTSW
+121 LGIGTTSW

-141 TQTGEISGV
+141 TKTGESSGV

-157 DDITDVSIGDIL
+157 DHIDDVSIGDIL

-213 GLGDTFESGSI
+213 GSGDTFESGSI

-260 KFRRLIEHPIVSL
+260 KFRRVIEHPIVSL

-288 FERSKSI
+288 FERSKSV
-295 LVEQTKPLFTETIG
+295 LVAQTRPSLTETIG
-309 LSTDKVVAG
+309 LSTSKVVAG
-318 GSFDITITNTNT
+318 GSFDITITDTYT
-330 VAEEPY
+330 TASEIYQY
-336 NYVIGVRD
+336 NIATQNYDNDWI
-344 YIYEDLITSPIG
+344 ITSP
-356 TPVGEGQVIVAPVLP
+356 
-371 ATTGVS
+371 TTGEVTVTPSGTTGIS

-399 QSDIAGKNLVIDI
+399 QSEIAGRNFVIDV
-412 NFDKVY
+412 NVDRLDVDE
-418 RKPEEIPYV
+418 PSSYV
-427 GLAATVGVTTT
+427 GFAATVGVTTT

>member
-1 MGHHFTVDGR
+1 MSYIFTRDGQEFR
-11 ELVEGGD
+11 QDDTENLQEHLQADLNVYENTK
-18 PIDSQ
+18 
-23 VLLQGKLDQY
+23 VLRLED
-33 KLDQEELLGE
+33 
-43 LRVWRSSELFESDWT
+43 LRGWRSSQLGASDWT
-58 QVPDGPLDSTTK
+58 QVPDGALDSTTK

-79 LRDLPSNAKAPNQFA
+79 LRDLPANAKAPNQFA
-94 KSDWPLAPGQSEVD
+94 KSDWPLAPGQSEVPSD
-108 ENAYVFIPEFNDP
+108 AYVFIPEFDDP
-121 IGLGTTSW
+121 LGIGTTSW

-141 TQTGEISGV
+141 TKTGESSGV

-157 DDITDVSIGDIL
+157 DHIDDVSIGDIL

-213 GLGDTFESGSI
+213 GSGDTFESGSI

-260 KFRRLIEHPIVSL
+260 KFRRVIEHPIVSL

-288 FERSKSI
+288 FERSKSL
-295 LVEQTKPLFTETIG
+295 LVAQTRPSLTETIG
-309 LSTDKVVAG
+309 LSTSKVVAG
-318 GSFDITITNTNT
+318 GSFDITITDTYT
-330 VAEEPY
+330 TASEIYQY
-336 NYVIGVRD
+336 NIATQNYDNDWI
-344 YIYEDLITSPIG
+344 ITSP
-356 TPVGEGQVIVAPVLP
+356 
-371 ATTGVS
+371 TTGEVTVTPSGTTGIS

-399 QSDIAGKNLVIDI
+399 QSEIAGRNFVIDV
-412 NFDKVY
+412 NVDRLDVDE
-418 RKPEEIPYV
+418 PSSYV
-427 GLAATVGVTTT
+427 GFAATVGVTTT